1 LKILEIALATPLRR
15 SFDYLPPAD
24 TDPDNLKPGM
34 RLRVPFGH
42 QQLCGLLLEVKNHS
56 SLPVKKL
63 KPALAL
69 IDDAP
74 LIPLEHLKLLRWAA
88 NYYQAP
94 VGDALFTTLPT
105 LLRQGAA
112 AVLSGE
118 THWRLST
125 DGKGLPVGA
134 LKRAKK
140 QAELI
145 KTLQSGHIN
154 RTELCRLN
162 ISRATVKALLDK
174 NLIEEFDLLP
184 SYTIDSIS
192 HHSLLS
198 ETPLLLNIEQKNA
211 LQHIDLKNY
220 TAYLLE
226 GTTGS
231 GKTEVYLQAI
241 ERVLNDGKQALV
253 LIPEIGLTPQTI
265 GRFAR
270 RFNTPIATLHSGLSD
285 KERLQGWLRAREGI
299 ARIIIG
305 TRSAVFTPLKELGII
320 IIDEEHDPSFK
331 QQDGFRY
338 SARDFAAVRA
348 QRENIPLVLG
358 TATPALETLHNALEG
373 RYKHLH
379 LMQRAGNAKPPVL
392 SAIDIRQQTLQN
404 GFASETLDAIND
416 TLDRGNQALVFINRR
431 GYAPTLLCHDC
442 GWQALCRNCDA
453 RMTVHQRPFHLHCHH
468 CDHQGPIPQ
477 RCPDCQSPHI
487 QAMGQ
492 GTERSEDDLQQI
504 FPNTRVLRIDRDTT
518 RKKNAMADMLDII
531 HSGDPC
537 ILVGTQMLAK
547 GHHFPDVT
555 LVAII
560 DADGG
565 LFSADFRGPERM
577 GQLITQVAGRAGRAE
592 KPGRVVIQSHC
603 IDHPLMET
611 LLNYNYH
618 HFAQMLLKERY
629 IGNLPPYRYLA
640 IIKAESKFANSANN
654 FLQQARNLAEQLH
667 PSSVQL
673 NYLGPLPAIM
683 ERRND
688 RYRFQLQINA
698 AKRGPL
704 QQLLKLL
711 AQHMENHKDARKI
724 RWAIDVDPQDMS

>member
-15 SFDYLPPAD
+15 NFDYLPPAD
-24 TDPDNLKPGM
+24 IDANTLQPGM
-34 RLRVPFGH
+34 RLTVSFGR
-42 QQLCGLLLEVKNHS
+42 QQLCGLLIAIKNHS
-56 SLPVKKL
+56 EYPISKL
-63 KPALAL
+63 KPALSL
-69 IDDAP
+69 IDTTP
-74 LIPLEHLKLLRWAA
+74 LVTQSHFELLLWAA

-94 VGDALFTTLPT
+94 FGDALFTALPT
-105 LLRQGAA
+105 LLRQGASA
-112 AVLSGE
+112 QLSGE
-118 THWRLST
+118 IHFRLST
-125 DGKGLPVGA
+125 QGKGLPEGA

-140 QAELI
+140 QAQLLEA
-145 KTLQSGHIN
+145 LQSNAAIN
-154 RTELCRLN
+154 RTELSRLD

-174 NLIEEFDLLP
+174 NLIEEFEQLPELLP
-184 SYTIDSIS
+184 ATNTE
-192 HHSLLS
+192 LLS
-198 ETPLLLNIEQKNA
+198 EQPLCLNDEQNIA
-211 LQHIDLKNY
+211 LKNINTDQY
-220 TAYLLE
+220 STYLLE

-241 ERVLNDGKQALV
+241 EKVLKAGKQALV

-270 RFNTPIATLHSGLSD
+270 RFNTPMAALHSGLSD
-285 KERLQGWLRAREGI
+285 KERLQSWLRAREGI

-305 TRSAVFTPLKELGII
+305 TRSAVFTPMKELGII
-320 IIDEEHDPSFK
+320 IIDEEHDLSFK
-331 QQDGFRY
+331 QQEGFRY

-348 QRENIPLVLG
+348 QREKIPLLLG
-358 TATPALETLHNALEG
+358 SATPALETLHNALEG
-373 RYKHLH
+373 RYQHLQ
-379 LMQRAGNAKPPVL
+379 LKQRAGNAKPPSL
-392 SAIDIRQQTLQN
+392 NAIDIRQQTLQN
-404 GFASETLDAIND
+404 GFASDTLDAISD
-416 TLDRGNQALVFINRR
+416 TLTRGNQALVFINRR

-442 GWQALCRNCDA
+442 GWQALCPNCDA

-468 CDHQGPIPQ
+468 CDHQSSVPKH
-477 RCPDCQSPHI
+477 CPDCQSPHI

-504 FPNTRVLRIDRDTT
+504 FPNTQVLRIDRDTT

-565 LFSADFRGPERM
+565 MFSADFRGPERM
-577 GQLITQVAGRAGRAE
+577 GQLITQVAGRAGRAS
-592 KPGRVVIQSHC
+592 KPGRVIIQSHC
-603 IDHPLMET
+603 VDHPLMET
-611 LLNYNYH
+611 LLNYSYN
-618 HFAQMLLKERY
+618 HFAQMLLKERH
-629 IGNLPPYRYLA
+629 IGHLPPYRYLA

-654 FLQQARNLAEQLH
+654 FLQQARNWAEQLH
-667 PSSVQL
+667 PSGVRL

-688 RYRFQLQINA
+688 RYRFQLHINA
-698 AKRGPL
+698 AQRGPL
-704 QQLLKLL
+704 QQLLSQL
-711 AQHMENHKDARKI
+711 AQQLEAHPDARKI

>member
-1 LKILEIALATPLRR
+1 MKILEIALATPLRR

-24 TDPDNLKPGM
+24 IDSAKLKPGM
-34 RLRVPFGH
+34 RLSVSFGH
-42 QQLCGLLLEVKNHS
+42 QQLCGLLIEVKDHS
-56 SLPVKKL
+56 NLPVTKL

-69 IDDAP
+69 IDDVP
-74 LIPLEHLKLLRWAA
+74 LIPLAHLMLLRWAA

-94 VGDALFTTLPT
+94 EGEALFTTLPT

-118 THWRLST
+118 TYWRLST
-125 DGKGLPVGA
+125 EGKGLPEGA

-145 KTLQSGHIN
+145 KTLQSGDIN
-154 RTELCRLN
+154 RTELSRLN

-184 SYTIDSIS
+184 SYPIHNNS
-192 HHSLLS
+192 HHPLLS
-198 ETPLLLNIEQKNA
+198 EPHLSLNIEQKNA
-211 LQHIDLKNY
+211 LQHIDVKTY
-220 TAYLLE
+220 TTYLLE

-348 QRENIPLVLG
+348 QRENVPLVLG

-392 SAIDIRQQTLQN
+392 TAIDIRKQTLQN

-453 RMTVHQRPFHLHCHH
+453 RMTVHQRPFNLHCHH
-468 CDHQGPIPQ
+468 CGHQTLVPQ

-487 QAMGQ
+487 QAMGH
-492 GTERSEDDLQQI
+492 GTERSEEELQQI
-504 FPNTRVLRIDRDTT
+504 FPNIQVLRIDRDTT

-531 HSGDPC
+531 HSGNPC

-592 KPGRVVIQSHC
+592 KPGRVIIQSHC

-618 HFAQMLLKERY
+618 HFAQMLLTERN
-629 IGNLPPYRYLA
+629 IGHLPPYRYLA
-640 IIKAESKFANSANN
+640 IIKAESKFANSAND
-654 FLQQARNLAEQLH
+654 FLQQARNLAEQLQ
-667 PSSVQL
+667 PSCVQL

-688 RYRFQLQINA
+688 RYRFQLQINS

>member
-1 LKILEIALATPLRR
+1 
-15 SFDYLPPAD
+15 
-24 TDPDNLKPGM
+24 M
-34 RLRVPFGH
+34 RLTVSFGR
-42 QQLCGLLLEVKNHS
+42 QQLCGLLIAIKNHS
-56 SLPVKKL
+56 EYPISKL
-63 KPALAL
+63 KPALSL
-69 IDDAP
+69 IDTTP
-74 LIPLEHLKLLRWAA
+74 LVTQSHFELLLWAA

-94 VGDALFTTLPT
+94 FGDALFTALPT
-105 LLRQGAA
+105 LLRQGASA
-112 AVLSGE
+112 QLSGE
-118 THWRLST
+118 IHFRLST
-125 DGKGLPVGA
+125 QGKGLPEGA

-140 QAELI
+140 QAQLLEA
-145 KTLQSGHIN
+145 LQSNAAIN
-154 RTELCRLN
+154 RTELSRLD

-174 NLIEEFDLLP
+174 NLIEEFEQLPELLP
-184 SYTIDSIS
+184 ATNTE
-192 HHSLLS
+192 LLS
-198 ETPLLLNIEQKNA
+198 EQPLCLNDEQNIA
-211 LQHIDLKNY
+211 LKNINTDQY
-220 TAYLLE
+220 STYLLE

-241 ERVLNDGKQALV
+241 EKVLKAGKQALV

-270 RFNTPIATLHSGLSD
+270 RFNTPMAALHSGLSD
-285 KERLQGWLRAREGI
+285 KERLQSWLRAREGI

-305 TRSAVFTPLKELGII
+305 TRSAVFTPMKELGII
-320 IIDEEHDPSFK
+320 IIDEEHDLSFK
-331 QQDGFRY
+331 QQEGFRY

-348 QRENIPLVLG
+348 QREKIPLLLG
-358 TATPALETLHNALEG
+358 SATPALETLHNALEG
-373 RYKHLH
+373 RYQHLQ
-379 LMQRAGNAKPPVL
+379 LKQRAGNAKPPSL
-392 SAIDIRQQTLQN
+392 NAIDIRQQTLQN
-404 GFASETLDAIND
+404 GFASDTLDAISD
-416 TLDRGNQALVFINRR
+416 TLTRGNQALVFINRR

-442 GWQALCRNCDA
+442 GWQALCPNCDA

-468 CDHQGPIPQ
+468 CDHQSSVPKH
-477 RCPDCQSPHI
+477 CPDCQSPHI

-504 FPNTRVLRIDRDTT
+504 FPNTQVLRIDRDTT

-565 LFSADFRGPERM
+565 MFSADFRGPERM
-577 GQLITQVAGRAGRAE
+577 GQLITQVAGRAGRAS
-592 KPGRVVIQSHC
+592 KPGRVIIQSHC
-603 IDHPLMET
+603 VDHPLMET
-611 LLNYNYH
+611 LLNYSYN
-618 HFAQMLLKERY
+618 HFAQMLLKERH
-629 IGNLPPYRYLA
+629 IGHLPPYRYLA

-654 FLQQARNLAEQLH
+654 FLQQARNWAEQLH
-667 PSSVQL
+667 PSGVRL

-688 RYRFQLQINA
+688 RYRFQLHINA
-698 AKRGPL
+698 AQRGPL
-704 QQLLKLL
+704 QQLLSQL
-711 AQHMENHKDARKI
+711 AQQLEAHPDARKI

>member
-1 LKILEIALATPLRR
+1 
-15 SFDYLPPAD
+15 
-24 TDPDNLKPGM
+24 M
-34 RLRVPFGH
+34 RLSVSFGH
-42 QQLCGLLLEVKNHS
+42 QQLCGLLIEVKDHS
-56 SLPVKKL
+56 NLPVTKL

-69 IDDAP
+69 IDDVP
-74 LIPLEHLKLLRWAA
+74 LIPLAHLMLLRWAA

-94 VGDALFTTLPT
+94 EGEALFTTLPT

-118 THWRLST
+118 TYWRLST
-125 DGKGLPVGA
+125 EGKGLPEGA

-154 RTELCRLN
+154 RTELSRLN

-184 SYTIDSIS
+184 SYPIHNNS
-192 HHSLLS
+192 HHPLLS
-198 ETPLLLNIEQKNA
+198 EPHLSLNIEQKNA
-211 LQHIDLKNY
+211 LQHIDVKTY
-220 TAYLLE
+220 TTYLLE

-348 QRENIPLVLG
+348 QRENVPLVLG

-392 SAIDIRQQTLQN
+392 TAIDIRKQTLQN

-453 RMTVHQRPFHLHCHH
+453 RMTVHQRPFNLHCHH
-468 CDHQGPIPQ
+468 CGHQTLVPQ

-487 QAMGQ
+487 QAMGH
-492 GTERSEDDLQQI
+492 GTERSEEELQQI
-504 FPNTRVLRIDRDTT
+504 FPNIQVLRIDRDTT

-531 HSGDPC
+531 HSGNPC

-592 KPGRVVIQSHC
+592 KPGRVIIQSHC

-618 HFAQMLLKERY
+618 HFAQMLLTERN
-629 IGNLPPYRYLA
+629 IGHLPPYRYLA
-640 IIKAESKFANSANN
+640 IIKAESKFANSAND
-654 FLQQARNLAEQLH
+654 FLQQARNLAEQLQ
-667 PSSVQL
+667 PSCVQL

-688 RYRFQLQINA
+688 RYRFQLQINS